1 MGFKVGDRVRLAIP
15 ASGLINLKVGTTGT
29 VTAEDEGVLGRY
41 LVEWDSGNRYLMA
54 ESELASHRDLVEA
67 PVDVSAPS
75 VEDEL
80 ADQFQRARDSWN
92 STVKL
97 FLNGYELKGRRHHS
111 RRELLIADL
120 LVDAHTTDDVLTI
133 LSEFRLI

>member
-29 VTAEDEGVLGRY
+29 VTAEAEGVLGRY
-41 LVEWDSGNRYLMA
+41 LVEWDSGNRYLMEA
-54 ESELASHRDLVEA
+54 RELASHRDLVET

-92 STVKL
+92 STVR
-97 FLNGYELKGRRHHS
+97 FYPPGEDGQFS
-111 RRELLIADL
+111 RRNLLIADL